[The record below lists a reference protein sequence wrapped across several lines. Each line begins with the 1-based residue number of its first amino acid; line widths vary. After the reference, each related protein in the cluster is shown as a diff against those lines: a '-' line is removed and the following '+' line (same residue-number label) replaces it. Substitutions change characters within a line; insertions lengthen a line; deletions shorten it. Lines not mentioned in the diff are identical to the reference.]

1 MLTTNRKSAASRKLF
16 SPEHDASMVQ
26 SCLRDMAAHHGQND
40 MDIIGAY
47 AELLGMS
54 PRDFRVMLTAEFI
67 GDDETDGAELDEN
80 GIGYQRCKGGRRILK
95 AQLVA

>member
-26 SCLRDMAAHHGQND
+26 SCLKDMATHHGQND

-47 AELLGMS
+47 AALLGMS
-54 PRDFRVMLTAEFI
+54 PRDFRMMLTAEFS
-67 GDDETDGAELDEN
+67 DNETDGAELNEN
-80 GIGYQRCKGGRRILK
+80 GIGFQRCNGGRRILK